1 VAAELTGYDRA
12 GVQALLQWLEKGD
25 LSLGPAD
32 AAQDLEQTL
41 GCLARLGQSARFDP
55 TLVRGMGYY
64 TGQIFEVSHPDVPYS
79 LAGGGRYDGMTARF
93 GAPALPMCG
102 FSIGFERVCEMVDR
116 DAFSAGRH
124 KVAVLCMGEEE
135 MLRCLELARSR
146 RDSEPGAVF
155 NVLRRARN
163 VRKQRDD
170 LQRLGYTEVLD
181 GQEFG

>member
-1 VAAELTGYDRA
+1 
-12 GVQALLQWLEKGD
+12 
-25 LSLGPAD
+25 
-32 AAQDLEQTL
+32 
-41 GCLARLGQSARFDP
+41 
-55 TLVRGMGYY
+55 
-64 TGQIFEVSHPDVPYS
+64 
-79 LAGGGRYDGMTARF
+79 MTARF

-124 KVAVLCMGEEE
+124 KVAVLCTGEEE

-146 RDSEPGAVF
+146 RASEPGAVF

-170 LQRLGYTEVLD
+170 LQQLGYTEVLG

>member
-1 VAAELTGYDRA
+1 MATCPSGRPKRPGTWD
-12 GVQALLQWLEKGD
+12 
-25 LSLGPAD
+25 GPWP
-32 AAQDLEQTL
+32 
-41 GCLARLGQSARFDP
+41 LARLGQSARFDP

-64 TGQIFEVSHPDVPYS
+64 TGQIFEVSHPEVPYS

-116 DAFSAGRH
+116 DAFGAGGP
-124 KVAVLCMGEEE
+124 KVAILCADEEE
-135 MLRCLELARSR
+135 ILRDLELARDR
-146 RDSEPGAVF
+146 RAPEPGAVF
-155 NVLRRARN
+155 SVLRRACN

-170 LQRLGYTEVLD
+170 LQRLGYTETVD